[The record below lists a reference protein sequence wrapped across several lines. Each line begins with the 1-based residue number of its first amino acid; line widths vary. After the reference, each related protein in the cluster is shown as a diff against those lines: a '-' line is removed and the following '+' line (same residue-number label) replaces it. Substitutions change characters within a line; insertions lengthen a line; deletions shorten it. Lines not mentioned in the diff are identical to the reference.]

1 MGLLNF
7 EHSKASHHAD
17 VAAYSIAVLVLAGSA
32 WLATP
37 SGSIWAASGWTL
49 CGLAAWTLV
58 EYLLHR
64 FVLHRV
70 EPFKRLHATH
80 HQRPTALI
88 GSPTLMTAALFALL
102 VFAPTQ
108 AALGLWRACALTL
121 GMVCGYLGYTI
132 MHHGVHHWRSSTPW
146 LQRRKR
152 WHGLHHRMFAQPIC
166 FGVTS
171 SLWDHVFCTVEK
183 VPGVATTSLNSL
195 HGPVQATDS
204 LGAAPHRL
212 NDVRRA
218 SCIGQPR
225 SSLRT
230 APKSFEA
237 RVVCKSVNSC
247 DAMLPKSFEHLHH
260 AHVDSAL
267 ATVADG
273 CLTKP
278 CQPWTSHR

>member
-1 MGLLNF
+1 LGLLNF

-121 GMVCGYLGYTI
+121 GMVCGYLRYTI
-132 MHHGVHHWRSSTPW
+132 IHHGVHHWRSSTPW

-195 HGPVQATDS
+195 HAHRALANPVPPCALRPTPLRLEWSAKASTLAT
-204 LGAAPHRL
+204 PCCP
-212 NDVRRA
+212 RA
-218 SCIGQPR
+218 SSTSTTRMSTARWPPWPR
-225 SSLRT
+225 S
-230 APKSFEA
+230 A
-237 RVVCKSVNSC
+237 
-247 DAMLPKSFEHLHH
+247 
-260 AHVDSAL
+260 
-267 ATVADG
+267 
-273 CLTKP
+273 
-278 CQPWTSHR
+278 